1 MKFRFGNT
9 ELNVNRTNNID
20 LVGLLQILFIALKLI
35 GVIDWSWVWVLSPI
49 WISLLLFLLIIL
61 IFFIYKIIKY

>member
-20 LVGLLQILFIALKLI
+20 FVGLLQILFIALKLI

-49 WISLLLFLLIIL
+49 WISLLLFVLIIL
-61 IFFIYKIIKY
+61 IFFIYKTIRY